1 MSSSE
6 AHSPKKSVFPEKPE
20 TPDTPR
26 TALSP
31 PTAAP
36 ILQTSALTAGWKR
49 GSSETRLLRDVTLA
63 LPPGRFVALVG
74 PNGAGKST
82 LLRTLVGMQPPLAGG
97 VRLCG
102 SPVSSLSVED
112 RARLAACVFTD
123 RFDSGWFTVSDI
135 VSFGRYPYTDARN
148 RLTARDR
155 AIVGDAIRETGLRG
169 FESRRFA
176 ELSDGEKQKA
186 LTARAVA
193 QDAPLLVLDEPT
205 AFLDAP
211 ARIEVF
217 HLASRL
223 ARSRGKAVIV
233 ATHDVDLALRHADE
247 LWILDRGH
255 AFSSGAPE
263 SMALSGA
270 LGRAFDGPVVRFDP
284 ATGAFRAPG
293 EPAPFAVGISGDDP
307 VALGWT
313 LRLAERLGCVIE
325 PEDGRYDVS
334 VRVLSSGTDR
344 VWELEEAGRITRLDS
359 LDGLADRLDGLLAA
373 VRGQRGSP

>member
-1 MSSSE
+1 MKSSE
-6 AHSPKKSVFPEKPE
+6 
-20 TPDTPR
+20 
-26 TALSP
+26 ALSP
-31 PTAAP
+31 PAATAVLEACG
-36 ILQTSALTAGWKR
+36 LSAGWRQGK
-49 GSSETRLLRDVTLA
+49 SATRLLRNITLT

-82 LLRTLVGMQPPLAGG
+82 LLRTLVGMQSPLAGT
-97 VRLCG
+97 VRLRG
-102 SPVSSLSVED
+102 LPIKSLTVED

-148 RLTARDR
+148 RLTESDR
-155 AIVGDAIRETGLRG
+155 EIVSEAIRETGLSG

-217 HLASRL
+217 HLAARL
-223 ARSRGKAVIV
+223 ARTRGKAVIV
-233 ATHDVDLALRHADE
+233 STHDVDLALRHAEE
-247 LWILDRGH
+247 LWILDREH
-255 AFSSGAPE
+255 RFSSGAPE
-263 SMALSGA
+263 TMALSGA

-284 ATGAFRAPG
+284 ASGAFRALS
-293 EPAPFAVGISGDDP
+293 ESVPFAVGISGDDP

-313 LRLAERLGCVIE
+313 FRLAERLGCVIE
-325 PEDGRYDVS
+325 PEDGHYDASIKVS
-334 VRVLSSGTDR
+334 RTGHAIS
-344 VWELEEAGRITRLDS
+344 WELEAAGKVTRAASFETLAELLGRLIDS
-359 LDGLADRLDGLLAA
+359 ARKRPD
-373 VRGQRGSP
+373 PT

>member
-1 MSSSE
+1 MTSSE
-6 AHSPKKSVFPEKPE
+6 A
-20 TPDTPR
+20 
-26 TALSP
+26 LSP
-31 PTAAP
+31 INAGQGPRPSLSDPSPATSAP
-36 ILQTSALTAGWKR
+36 ILEASSLVAGWKH
-49 GSSETRLLRDVTLA
+49 GKTETRLLQDVNLTL
-63 LPPGRFVALVG
+63 PSGRFVALVG

-82 LLRTLVGMQPPLAGG
+82 LLRTLVGMQASLAGTVKLRG
-97 VRLCG
+97 A
-102 SPVSSLSVED
+102 PVSSLSVED
-112 RARLAACVFTD
+112 RARMAACVFTD
-123 RFDSGWFTVSDI
+123 RFDSGFFTVFDI

-148 RLTARDR
+148 RLTERDR
-155 AIVGDAIRETGLRG
+155 EIVGDAIRETGLAG

-223 ARSRGKAVIV
+223 ARSRDKAVIV
-233 ATHDVDLALRHADE
+233 STHDVDLALRHADE
-247 LWILDRGH
+247 LWVLDRGH
-255 AFSSGAPE
+255 AFASGAPE

-293 EPAPFAVGISGDDP
+293 EPAPFAVGISGEDP

-313 LRLAERLGCVIE
+313 FRLAERLGCVIE
-325 PEDGRYDVS
+325 PEDGRYDAVI
-334 VRVLSSGTDR
+334 RVIGAGIER
-344 VWELEEAGRITRLDS
+344 AWELERAGRVTRIATIEELS
-359 LDGLADRLDGLLAA
+359 EGLGRLVA
-373 VRGQRGSP
+373 VARERSEPS

>member
-1 MSSSE
+1 MSARKALSPRAHGQVRLPHGDALSPLADAPILE
-6 AHSPKKSVFPEKPE
+6 A
-20 TPDTPR
+20 
-26 TALSP
+26 TALS
-31 PTAAP
+31 
-36 ILQTSALTAGWKR
+36 AGWR
-49 GSSETRLLRDVTLA
+49 HGGSETRLLQNVNLTLR
-63 LPPGRFVALVG
+63 PGRFVALVG

-82 LLRTLVGMQPPLAGG
+82 LLRTLVGMQAPLAGAIRLRG
-97 VRLCG
+97 V
-102 SPVSSLSVED
+102 PVASLSVED

-123 RFDSGWFTVSDI
+123 RFDSGWFTVFDI

-148 RLTARDR
+148 RLSERDR
-155 AIVGDAIRETGLRG
+155 ETVSEAIRETGLRG

-217 HLASRL
+217 HLAGRL

-233 ATHDVDLALRHADE
+233 STHDVDLALRHADE
-247 LWILDRGH
+247 LWVLDRDH
-255 AFSSGAPE
+255 AFVSGAPE

-284 ATGAFRAPG
+284 ASGAFRAPG
-293 EPAPFAVGISGDDP
+293 EPVPFAVGISGEDP

-313 LRLAERLGCVIE
+313 IRLAERLGCVIE
-325 PEDGRYDVS
+325 PEDGRYDAMI
-334 VRVLSSGTDR
+334 RAPGAGAGQA
-344 VWELEEAGRITRLDS
+344 WELEHAGTVTRVDS
-359 LDGLADRLDGLLAA
+359 IEDLSGRLGLLVADA
-373 VRGQRGSP
+373 RTRGEAP